1 MDIGR
6 AHDVAGRRRGLAA
19 TEPEVAAAAAGGDA
33 RQQARRRDHQ
43 DLGVVKTDEGRFV
56 DIAAMAWGG

>member
-19 TEPEVAAAAAGGDA
+19 TEPEVAAAAAAGGDA

-43 DLGVVKTDEGRFV
+43 DLGVVRTDEGRFV
-56 DIAAMAWGG
+56 DIAAMA